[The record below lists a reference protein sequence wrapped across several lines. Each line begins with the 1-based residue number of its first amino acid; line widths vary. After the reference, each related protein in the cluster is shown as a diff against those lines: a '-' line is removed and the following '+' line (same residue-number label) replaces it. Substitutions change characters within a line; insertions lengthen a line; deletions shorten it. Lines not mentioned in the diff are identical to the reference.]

1 MNIKYL
7 DIIISYSFKGEKM
20 TKTVL
25 GGLLIVI
32 TIMLSGCGGTIGTL
46 SPASQSAIDAGTTM
60 YTKVSMWT
68 EKNKV
73 IGTNYAVGMHI
84 PVNSPVT
91 IVDIDAKVV
100 TFNYDGQ
107 DIKYEVYTKYTR
119 VNAAQMLERLFSKSK
134 SKLSKHSAK
143 IKESIANGLVIT
155 GMSKNEVLLARG
167 FPPFHQTQGIKS
179 DKWKYWR
186 HRFATALVTFKNDKV
201 VGIKGTPSE

>member
-1 MNIKYL
+1 MNFTEEHN
-7 DIIISYSFKGEKM
+7 SSQGEKM
-20 TKTVL
+20 KKIIL
-25 GGLLIVI
+25 SGLLLVV
-32 TIMLSGCGGTIGTL
+32 TIMTSGCGGTIGTL

-73 IGTNYAVGMHI
+73 IGTNYAIGMHI

-100 TFNYDGQ
+100 TFNYAGQ

-134 SKLSKHSAK
+134 SNLSKHSVK
-143 IKESIANGLVIT
+143 IKESIDNGLVIT

-167 FPPFHQTQGIKS
+167 FPPFHQTKGIES
-179 DKWKYWR
+179 NTWKYWR
-186 HRFATALVTFKNDKV
+186 HRFATAIVTFKDDKV